1 MVPADAGYDIVLG
14 TRRLVL
20 RRLVLDDLDALA
32 AIQRD
37 PEVVRF
43 LGGPRTRAR
52 SRQTLGW
59 ILVQKV
65 DGETEHE
72 TAYLLGGSG
81 GERGT
86 PPRRRPPSAT
96 TPGRRSDSAG

>member
-37 PEVVRF
+37 PEVMRF

-52 SRQTLGW
+52 SRQTLG
-59 ILVQKV
+59 
-65 DGETEHE
+65 
-72 TAYLLGGSG
+72 LGTLISLIHPANVASQAVALRIGMYD
-81 GERGT
+81 ERDIIFEG
-86 PPRRRPPSAT
+86 RPTRLYALPVEDA
-96 TPGRRSDSAG
+96 